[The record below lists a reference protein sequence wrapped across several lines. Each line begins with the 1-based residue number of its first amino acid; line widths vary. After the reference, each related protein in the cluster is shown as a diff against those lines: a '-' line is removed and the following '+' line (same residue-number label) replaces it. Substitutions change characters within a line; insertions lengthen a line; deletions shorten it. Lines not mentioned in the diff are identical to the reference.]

1 MRRTRKITTVLGG
14 FAVASMLALSS
25 PGVRVVQAADE
36 VAGDTGAAALC
47 EAGAVRS
54 ANEVSSYLQ
63 EIQRLQDEQVAEQL
77 AAPRSDDE
85 AVVLNNRGYNYDKPG
100 FSFPRAGEIDGR

>member
-1 MRRTRKITTVLGG
+1 MTVLGG

-25 PGVRVVQAADE
+25 PGVQVVRAADD
-36 VAGDTGAAALC
+36 VAGGAADAATC
-47 EAGAVRS
+47 EAGTVRN

-63 EIQRLQDEQVAEQL
+63 EIQRLQAEQITEQM

-85 AVVLNNRGYNYDKPG
+85 AIVLNNRGYNYDKAG
-100 FSFPRAGEIDGR
+100 FVFPRGSEFDAR